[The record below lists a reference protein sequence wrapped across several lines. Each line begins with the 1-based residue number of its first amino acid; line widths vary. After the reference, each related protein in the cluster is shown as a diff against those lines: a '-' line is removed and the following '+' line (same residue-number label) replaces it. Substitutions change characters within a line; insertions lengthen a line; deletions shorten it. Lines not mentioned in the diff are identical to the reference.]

1 MASVKVLFIDRDGTL
16 VEEPADQQVDALHK
30 IRLLPGVIP
39 ALLRLRDAGYRMI
52 LVSNQDGRG
61 SDSFPEDAFRESHD
75 FIIRLFASQG
85 IEFDGEYI
93 CPHFAADGCDCRKP
107 SAGLLKDFLR
117 GTELDRAASRVIGD
131 RDSDMQLAANIGLD
145 GIRVGADGGVPWPE
159 IAEQLLCRP
168 RVARVRRR
176 TRETDIRVDVAL
188 DRPEPLR
195 IDSGIGFF
203 DHMLEQF
210 AKHGGFAL
218 ELSCKGDLEIDEH
231 HTVEDCALA
240 LGQALREALGDKHG
254 IGRYGFVLPMD
265 EAQAQVAVDLAG
277 RPYLQ
282 FSGKFD
288 RESVGGLPTELVSH
302 FFRSLSDA
310 MAAAIH
316 ISVSGDNSH
325 HMIEAVFKGIG
336 RAIRPALAQS
346 GIGLP
351 STKGAL

>member
-1 MASVKVLFIDRDGTL
+1 MEKLANRTYTVNEYLDM
-16 VEEPADQQVDALHK
+16 VEELDFK
-30 IRLLPGVIP
+30 IEYSGGKIFSMAGAGANHSIIANNARRLLTE
-39 ALLRLRDAGYRMI
+39 ALDERDC
-52 LVSNQDGRG
+52 VV
-61 SDSFPEDAFRESHD
+61 F
-75 FIIRLFASQG
+75 
-85 IEFDGEYI
+85 
-93 CPHFAADGCDCRKP
+93 
-107 SAGLLKDFLR
+107 
-117 GTELDRAASRVIGD
+117 
-131 RDSDMQLAANIGLD
+131 DSDMQLAANIGLD

-336 RAIRPALAQS
+336 RAMRPALAQS